1 MPAGH
6 PGIHQAN
13 EADGHFPELLAWRL
27 QHEIIVWGTEGPL
40 IELSVC
46 LSVCLCFQSTEESAA
61 CLSVNEQGEKAFLC
75 FSAQLSFRTRVYF
88 QLCSARV

>member
-46 LSVCLCFQSTEESAA
+46 LSVCR
-61 CLSVNEQGEKAFLC
+61 SVFPEHRRERC
-75 FSAQLSFRTRVYF
+75 MSV
-88 QLCSARV
+88 CS